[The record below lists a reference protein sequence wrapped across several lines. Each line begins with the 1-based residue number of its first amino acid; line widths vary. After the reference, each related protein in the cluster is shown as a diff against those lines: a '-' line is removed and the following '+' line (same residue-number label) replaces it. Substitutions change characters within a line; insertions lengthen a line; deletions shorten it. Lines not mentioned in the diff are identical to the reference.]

1 MKKLVQVN
9 LEIAKIYLRNERD
22 KEKAIR
28 YLREAVRA
36 AHITEGSKEEGRRLL
51 REVPKN

>member
-28 YLREAVRA
+28 YLREAIRA
-36 AHITEGSKEEGRRLL
+36 RLTS
-51 REVPKN
+51 PKVQRKKPDVC